1 MTHEKKIS
9 TGRTHGTR
17 QCGTRSLEGGFLKG
31 RNLIDDHG
39 SIRCFQK
46 AGIPVRRGGP
56 QDKAYGTGPGTEG
69 GFYGE
74 ASQKPGIAHQ
84 ARCECCWRIVE
95 RHCYTGPEDI
105 SEEKGVWP
113 KSVVRFRCF
122 TAMIVWALRRSRR
135 STGCL
140 FRRRSGRTG

>member
-9 TGRTHGTR
+9 TGRARGTR
-17 QCGTRSLEGGFLKG
+17 QCGTLSIERGFLKG

-56 QDKAYGTGPGTEG
+56 QDKAYSTGPGTEG
-69 GFYGE
+69 GLYGQG
-74 ASQKPGIAHQ
+74 SRKPGIAHQ
-84 ARCECCWRIVE
+84 ARCECYWRIVE
-95 RHCYTGPEDI
+95 RHCYTGPEGL

-113 KSVVRFRCF
+113 KSVV
-122 TAMIVWALRRSRR
+122 
-135 STGCL
+135 
-140 FRRRSGRTG
+140 